1 MAKQINT
8 QANENKGKDSK
19 EMPFTKINYIL
30 VVIGVLLI
38 ALGMV
43 LMIGGGSS
51 DPDVF
56 NEEMFNFRRL
66 TLSPILILLGF
77 VVEIVA
83 IFWKKK
89 TPKSN
94 SHELVSSNYHRHR

>member
-1 MAKQINT
+1 MAKEITKTKAKTAEVADNQ
-8 QANENKGKDSK
+8 KV
-19 EMPFTKINYIL
+19 MPFGKMNYIL
-30 VVIGVLLI
+30 VIVGIALI
-38 ALGMV
+38 ALGFI

-66 TLSPILILLGF
+66 TLAPILVLAGF

-83 IFWKKK
+83 IFWKGKNK
-89 TPKSN
+89 N
-94 SHELVSSNYHRHR
+94 AE

>member
-1 MAKQINT
+1 MVKQKNNT
-8 QANENKGKDSK
+8 PEVVEEEKKL
-19 EMPFTKINYIL
+19 PFTKMNYIL
-30 VVIGVLLI
+30 VLVGVALI
-38 ALGMV
+38 ALGMI

-56 NEEMFNFRRL
+56 NPKMFNFQRL

-83 IFWKKK
+83 IFWRKK
-89 TPKSN
+89 
-94 SHELVSSNYHRHR
+94 

>member
-1 MAKQINT
+1 MAKQKNNT
-8 QANENKGKDSK
+8 TPEVVEDNRRL
-19 EMPFTKINYIL
+19 PFTKTNYII
-30 VVIGVLLI
+30 VIAGVLLI

-56 NEEMFNFRRL
+56 NPKMFNFQRL

-83 IFWKKK
+83 IFWRKKK
-89 TPKSN
+89 
-94 SHELVSSNYHRHR
+94 

>member
-1 MAKQINT
+1 MAKQN
-8 QANENKGKDSK
+8 NNPVK
-19 EMPFTKINYIL
+19 EEKPQKSMLFTTMNYIL
-30 VVIGVLLI
+30 VIAGVLLI
-38 ALGMV
+38 ALGMI

-56 NEEMFNFRRL
+56 NPKMFDFQRI

-83 IFWKKK
+83 IFWRSKK
-89 TPKSN
+89 
-94 SHELVSSNYHRHR
+94 

>member
-1 MAKQINT
+1 MAKQKNNP
-8 QANENKGKDSK
+8 APEVVEDKKK
-19 EMPFTKINYIL
+19 LPFTKMNYIL
-30 VVIGVLLI
+30 VLVGVALI
-38 ALGMV
+38 ALGMI

-56 NEEMFNFRRL
+56 NEKMFNFQRL

-89 TPKSN
+89 
-94 SHELVSSNYHRHR
+94 